1 VINNLSKKGWSL
13 RLWFWRSWLGQKKN
27 VFFLRLAR
35 LNSSR
40 RVDRQPLV
48 SVLIPTYNRARLLSE
63 RAVPSILKQTYQN
76 FEIVIVGDHCTDD
89 TAKSLAKIHDVRIK
103 FYNLPQRGKYP
114 VDPNKRWCVAG
125 AVPANKCLKLAK
137 GEWIASLDDDDEFS
151 PDHLEVLVEHA
162 KAHGLEMV
170 YGVVQ
175 LEVEPGKWSNLGAH
189 PLKWGNI
196 SRMATLYSSQLK
208 FFKYDTQA
216 WKNAEPADWN
226 LWRRMQQAGV
236 RIGFVNAIVGKHYL
250 EKQQLGK

>member
-1 VINNLSKKGWSL
+1 LSNKGWNL
-13 RLWFWRSWLGQKKN
+13 RLWFWRDWVGHKKN
-27 VFFLRLAR
+27 VLFLRLAR
-35 LNSSR
+35 IISGSR
-40 RVDRQPLV
+40 VNEHPLV

-76 FEIVIVGDHCTDD
+76 FEIIIVGDNCTDN
-89 TAKSLAKIHDVRIK
+89 TEELLAKIGDDRIK
-103 FYNLPQRGKYP
+103 FHNLPKRGKYP
-114 VDPNKRWCVAG
+114 TDPNKRWYVAG
-125 AVPANKCLKLAK
+125 SVPANECLKLAK
-137 GEWIASLDDDDEFS
+137 GDWIASLDDDDEFS
-151 PDHLEVLVEHA
+151 SDHLEVLVGYAQTHR
-162 KAHGLEMV
+162 LEMV

-175 LEVEPGKWSNLGAH
+175 MEIEPEKWSNLGAY

-196 SRMATLYSSQLK
+196 SRMATLYHSRLR

-236 RIGFVNAIVGKHYL
+236 RIGFINSVVGRHYL